1 MTPAKGSSRPYKALL
16 CRREGLQKGYGALAS
31 FQLYTILDP
40 AGIPGHPYES
50 TVAQSTIE
58 DLGYTI
64 IEQKERP
71 C

>member
-1 MTPAKGSSRPYKALL
+1 MRPLKASYA
-16 CRREGLQKGYGALAS
+16 GYQKGYLALAGYH
-31 FQLYTILDP
+31 LWTILEP

-64 IEQKERP
+64 IEQKEQP
-71 C
+71 